1 MTNQSGGISDPRCPV
16 PLGSDGFYALYS
28 CNSRPE
34 WAMARH
40 VGHRPLT
47 RDSRSNLPAE
57 GFEPLTKDSRSNPLT
72 NCTVVTPP
80 GVMIGV
86 VQRGVV
92 IRGELE
98 GSGGSASG
106 WILQNPGLG
115 SQAKEEGEF
124 SM

>member
-1 MTNQSGGISDPRCPV
+1 
-16 PLGSDGFYALYS
+16 
-28 CNSRPE
+28 
-34 WAMARH
+34 MARH
-40 VGHRPLT
+40 MGHQPLT
-47 RDSRSNLPAE
+47 RDSRSNLPAK

-98 GSGGSASG
+98 GSGGSALG